1 MKTTMKADLTVSSQR
16 DSWISLLGL
25 AAQEVFSL
33 MLGCELK
40 NSPVVL
46 TTEGLDVTA
55 MVGLAGSMCG
65 LMMLRCSAESTA
77 VMASHMLGIAAEAFS
92 PEALDAAGEVCNMV
106 AGNFKNKITGMG
118 DGCKLSVPTVITGED
133 YSLRSLGEDSKI
145 ELSMLLEGL
154 PLLVTL
160 EVSG

>member
-1 MKTTMKADLTVSSQR
+1 MTTMKVDLTHTAQR
-16 DSWISLLGL
+16 ESWGSLLGL
-25 AAQEVFSL
+25 AAQEVFTL

-40 NSPVVL
+40 NSPTPL
-46 TTEGLDVTA
+46 PTTGLDVTA

-65 LMMLRCSAESTA
+65 LVTLRCPSKSTA
-77 VMASHMLGIAAEAFS
+77 VMASHMLGVAADS
-92 PEALDAAGEVCNMV
+92 SGPEALDAVGEVCNMV

-133 YSLRSLGEDSKI
+133 YCLRSLGEDSKI

-154 PLLVTL
+154 PLLITL
-160 EVSG
+160 EVNG

>member
-1 MKTTMKADLTVSSQR
+1 MTTMKVDLTLSNQR
-16 DSWISLLGL
+16 ESWVSLLGL
-25 AAQEVFSL
+25 AAQEVFNL

-40 NSPVVL
+40 NSPTPL
-46 TTEGLDVTA
+46 PTTGLDVTA

-65 LMMLRCSAESTA
+65 LLTVRCTSKSTA
-77 VMASHMLGIAAEAFS
+77 VMATHMLEIDAHESS
-92 PEALDAAGEVCNMV
+92 PEALDAVGEVCNMV

-154 PLLVTL
+154 PLLITL
-160 EVSG
+160 EVNG